1 MNNAQATMSGARK
14 TGDMGW
20 ARGKD
25 AIMPTMWSLRH
36 ARQRSFRM
44 LQQSF
49 LLARVEEETTALPV
63 RSMT

>member
-25 AIMPTMWSLRH
+25 AIMPTLWSLRH
-36 ARQRSFRM
+36 AWPRVFRM

-49 LLARVEEETTALPV
+49 LLRGRQQETTA
-63 RSMT
+63 RDRGA

>member
-14 TGDMGW
+14 TGDMGR

-25 AIMPTMWSLRH
+25 AIMPRMWSVRH
-36 ARQRSFRM
+36 ARQRLFCM

-49 LLARVEEETTALPV
+49 LLRRSAKETTAVAV
-63 RSMT
+63 RM